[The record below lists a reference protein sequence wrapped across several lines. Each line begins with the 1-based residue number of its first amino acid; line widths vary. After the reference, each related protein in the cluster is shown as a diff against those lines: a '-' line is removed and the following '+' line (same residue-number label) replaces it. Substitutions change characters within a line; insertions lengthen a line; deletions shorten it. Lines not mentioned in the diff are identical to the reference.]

1 LCKHV
6 GDKFGDL
13 YRVPSDPVAGLMESQ
28 DLIAIETM
36 LQQCLQ
42 SLIVA
47 NAAALQRTIE
57 IAQAMRNSSK
67 YVHASYD
74 QRIQFA
80 YEGSSEYRLAFH
92 K

>member
-1 LCKHV
+1 MHV

-42 SLIVA
+42 SIRGLEFQGYG
-47 NAAALQRTIE
+47 LGCCPIE
-57 IAQAMRNSSK
+57 RVMEFVLYPLAVSSQ
-67 YVHASYD
+67 VCPESD
-74 QRIQFA
+74 RFP
-80 YEGSSEYRLAFH
+80 
-92 K
+92 